1 MGKMGKG
8 KRAKTKPVRCS
19 EVGERRIDK
28 KIMEDVFGIISVLF
42 NEAEKKLSDKEIVNE
57 LRTLIYSH

>member
-1 MGKMGKG
+1 MGKMGEG
-8 KRAKTKPVRCS
+8 KREQKTKPVRCS

-42 NEAEKKLSDKEIVNE
+42 NEAEKKVK
-57 LRTLIYSH
+57 R